1 MIDDCELIV
10 TSCIESLIIGDDFI
24 PDISSLILNYSLISL
39 KRIEIGDGCFK
50 NVNQFVID
58 GLNELETI
66 IIGYGC
72 FRNVPRFMIGNRKE
86 SKCLIMNCDQ
96 LREIHIGKETL
107 EFYDSF
113 ELKNLPSLISIQLD
127 DYVFCNCQRIVFDSM
142 NDWMNDEWDLIR
154 LQSITLKLGAFTSK
168 CGTIESN
175 ELIMKSMNDND
186 WLIRSPFSD
195 YIQRR

>member
-1 MIDDCELIV
+1 M
-10 TSCIESLIIGDDFI
+10 
-24 PDISSLILNYSLISL
+24 
-39 KRIEIGDGCFK
+39 KRIDIGNDCFEK
-50 NVNQFVID
+50 VTRFVID

-127 DYVFCNCQRIVFDSM
+127 DYVFCNCQRIVFESM
-142 NDWMNDEWDLIR
+142 ND
-154 LQSITLKLGAFTSK
+154 
-168 CGTIESN
+168 
-175 ELIMKSMNDND
+175 
-186 WLIRSPFSD
+186 
-195 YIQRR
+195 